1 MIEKYN
7 TQMNIFK
14 RCLHILGFLQNKKS
28 GKKWN
33 ARTLTDELWKDMSLF
48 GDYSGTKDSSPEPAA
63 IAKNARNFLKSMD
76 LITIGQGK
84 SEWKIN
90 KMAENLLVELTYNHS
105 LFTSEDFHRI
115 KAVKSL
121 VKRSPDI
128 GLWVFSAIHFA
139 KIEKRKIKFTYTR
152 SYHEK
157 SQQHTVNPYFI
168 ILTNYNFYLYGKSNN
183 DEIKYFLLSKVK
195 DIEVLSEYFKENIPS
210 PDRIIKRSISGAFI
224 GGYGLAPV
232 RNKVYDVKIRFR
244 KSILLKIEDLL
255 SSLDDCAITEKPD
268 CYEAVFK
275 IYDNVELCKQ
285 LFYFGG
291 AVEIVGPKELRDAMK
306 KMLQESLKKY
316 L

>member
-7 TQMNIFK
+7 TQINIFK

-33 ARTLTDELWKDMSLF
+33 ARTLTDELLKDMSLF
-48 GDYSGTKDSSPEPAA
+48 GDFSGTKDLAPEPAA

-84 SEWKIN
+84 SEWRIN
-90 KMAENLLVELTYNHS
+90 KMAEKLLIELTYNHS

-121 VKRSPDI
+121 VKRSPDVS
-128 GLWVFSAIHFA
+128 LWVFSAIHFA
-139 KIEKRKIKFTYTR
+139 KVEKRKIKFTYTR
-152 SYHEK
+152 SYQKK
-157 SQQHTVNPYFI
+157 SQQHVVNPYFI

-183 DEIKYFLLSKVK
+183 DEIKYFLLSKIK
-195 DIEVLSEYFKENIPS
+195 DIEILSEYFKEKIPS
-210 PDRIIKRSISGAFI
+210 PDRIINRSISGAFI

-232 RNKVYDVKIRFR
+232 RDKVFDVKIRFK

-255 SSLDDCAITEKPD
+255 SSLDDCIITERPEH
-268 CYEAVFK
+268 YEAQFQ

-291 AVEIVGPKELRDAMK
+291 AVEIVEPGELRDGMK
-306 KMLQESLKKY
+306 RMLEESLGKY